1 MEELQNNANK
11 RFIFRESTRLHQ
23 GDIFRDICHNVI
35 DSNKDVFSISIPY
48 AVILTQDCD
57 LDQGRDY
64 LEDLPAEPVES
75 NQFIANLIMVPMFPA
90 EHLREGKHL
99 EDLYLVT
106 QKRINS
112 DRWKN
117 VCNNNNLRYHY
128 FNRDIS
134 LQLPDLAIDFKHYF
148 TIQARMLVN
157 LHEDHYLASI
167 NEIFREHLSQ
177 RFCNYLSRIALPDS

>member
-1 MEELQNNANK
+1 MEELQNNVK
-11 RFIFRESTRLHQ
+11 RYIYRESARLHQ
-23 GDIFRDICHNVI
+23 GDIFRDISHNVI
-35 DSNKDVFSISIPY
+35 DTNGAVFSISIPY

-64 LEDLPAEPVES
+64 LGDLPVEPVES

-90 EHLREGKHL
+90 EHLREGTHL

-112 DRWKN
+112 DRWKH
-117 VCNNNNLRYHY
+117 VCNNNNLRYH
-128 FNRDIS
+128 FFKGDITF
-134 LQLPDLAIDFKHYF
+134 QLPDLAIDFKHYF
-148 TIQARMLVN
+148 TVQARMLVN
-157 LHEDHYLASI
+157 LYENHYLASI

-177 RFCNYLSRIALPDS
+177 RFCNYLSRIALPDV